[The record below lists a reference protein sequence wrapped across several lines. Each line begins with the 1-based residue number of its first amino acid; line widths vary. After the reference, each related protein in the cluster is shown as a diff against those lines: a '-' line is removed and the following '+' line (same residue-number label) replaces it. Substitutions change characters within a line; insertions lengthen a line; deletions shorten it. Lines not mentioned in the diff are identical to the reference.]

1 MLEDPRSLCSTI
13 YWEDISMGKTV
24 LAVDDEAQSR
34 EFLSTVL
41 EENGYTPI
49 LATNGVEAMAIIRL
63 NKPDL
68 VIMDILM
75 PKQSG
80 IRMYREIK
88 TSEFLKDIPVII
100 YSGIARRTLL
110 RAQAALT
117 ESSGE
122 SVPDPDAYLEKP
134 VVPERLVATVRKI
147 LG

>member
-1 MLEDPRSLCSTI
+1 
-13 YWEDISMGKTV
+13 MGATV
-24 LAVDDEAQSR
+24 LAVDDEAQTR
-34 EFLSTVL
+34 DFVSTVL

-49 LATNGVEAMAIIRL
+49 LAENGEEALEIVRQ

-68 VIMDILM
+68 VILDIMM

-80 IRMYREIK
+80 IKMYRE
-88 TSEFLKDIPVII
+88 LKSDESLRDIPVII
-100 YSGIARRTLL
+100 YSGIPRRTFL

-117 ESSGE
+117 ETSGE

-134 VVPERLVATVRKI
+134 VTPGRLEATIKKV

>member
-1 MLEDPRSLCSTI
+1 
-13 YWEDISMGKTV
+13 MGKTV
-24 LAVDDEAQSR
+24 LAVDDEVQAR
-34 EFLSTVL
+34 DFVSTVL

-49 LATNGVEAMAIIRL
+49 LAENGEEAMEIMRQ

-68 VIMDILM
+68 VILDIMM

-80 IRMYREIK
+80 IKMYRE
-88 TSEFLKDIPVII
+88 LKSAESLRDIPVII
-100 YSGIARRTLL
+100 YSGLPRRTLL
-110 RAQAALT
+110 RALAALT

-134 VVPERLVATVRKI
+134 VTPEHLAATIKKI